1 MISMRRCPMICR
13 RHSRDTDAV
22 VTLSGQ
28 AKSKI
33 ANAAEVYVSSASIW
47 EASIKA
53 GIGKLDVDVDELVMQ
68 IEASGFRELPISAR
82 HAAAVRSLP
91 GLHNDPFDRLLVAQ
105 AICEPLRHFQR
116 HLRFVSSERSVVM
129 RINVPVP
136 VRSQRQLTTGFGAS
150 PRNCLSVG

>member
-1 MISMRRCPMICR
+1 MRLLL
-13 RHSRDTDAV
+13 DTHIYLWWLEDHP
-22 VTLSGQ
+22 TLSEQ

-68 IEASGFRELPISAR
+68 IEASGFRELPVAAR

-105 AICEPLRHFQR
+105 AICEPLRLLTHDAK
-116 HLRFVSSERSVVM
+116 LKGYSELVEV
-129 RINVPVP
+129 I
-136 VRSQRQLTTGFGAS
+136 
-150 PRNCLSVG
+150 